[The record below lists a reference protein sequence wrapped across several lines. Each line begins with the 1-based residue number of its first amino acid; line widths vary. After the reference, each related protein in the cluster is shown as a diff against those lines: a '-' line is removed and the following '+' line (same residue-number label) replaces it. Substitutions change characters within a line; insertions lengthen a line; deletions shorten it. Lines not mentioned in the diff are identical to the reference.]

1 MGIITLL
8 DPDSIGFSTEEK
20 VYREGI
26 ELEKGVVLTPDFVEA
41 HQDLIEKYTQF
52 FLAYPDV
59 FLDIIK
65 PSYINFNLYPFQRV
79 ILRACMRYNTIFIT
93 ACRAA
98 SKTFLSIL
106 AKYLQCVFVPGH
118 NGSIVAP
125 NKNQAAKISQQKIKE
140 IWKLFPLLEKEV
152 EKANMGK
159 DYTDIKF
166 KNDST
171 LSIAAALDSDRGL
184 RKHSCLVDETRDQ
197 DGEALAEII
206 LPQLNV
212 SRRMENGEV
221 NPYEM
226 INQQVIY
233 TTSAGLKSS
242 FAKTIKFV
250 GEVKP
255 CELITIR
262 CGIYSANSENR
273 KVTLCRA
280 S

>member
-26 ELEKGVVLTPDFVEA
+26 ELEKGVVLTPNFVEA

-166 KNDST
+166 KNGST

-184 RKHSCLVDETRDQ
+184 RKHSCLVDETRKR
-197 DGEALAEII
+197 G
-206 LPQLNV
+206 
-212 SRRMENGEV
+212 
-221 NPYEM
+221 
-226 INQQVIY
+226 
-233 TTSAGLKSS
+233 
-242 FAKTIKFV
+242 
-250 GEVKP
+250 
-255 CELITIR
+255 
-262 CGIYSANSENR
+262 
-273 KVTLCRA
+273 
-280 S
+280 